1 MVKYFFAFIVPL
13 FLISCS
19 DRSLPVK
26 PKVSTSA
33 AIKEFRLPA
42 SLSSG
47 QTYTLSVLIDNPTVA
62 GDVEFIDLT
71 ISRKASDSPY
81 LKFKLYDDGGAVQ
94 PNSGDVVAYDA
105 IFSYTLKWKPADNS
119 DEDYVLLFDAT
130 PASGMTVASLE
141 KEFASFRNFQPRL
154 LTVTLPDSLPDG
166 FDGFRTCTA
175 SAEDSNGVED
185 ITAVQ
190 FKAAPLDNSLPEFK
204 GALLDDGLNGDAV
217 AGDGLFTLQFDRTYA
232 VGKKGRYE
240 MTFYAVD
247 RTGEKSESRIADMNF
262 ANFPPVISD
271 LTAPDSVQ
279 RPTQNEEQFLDLVT
293 IHVRDNQTL
302 ADIKSVRVI
311 WEKPD
316 GTFAEDSPL
325 QLFDNGL
332 PVKPPNFDGWQFGYR
347 GDEVAGDGVYSI
359 TIVFDNNVAKNP
371 LGDYKLTFYAEDW
384 AGNTSEKIEHIIATY
399 WP

>member
-1 MVKYFFAFIVPL
+1 
-13 FLISCS
+13 
-19 DRSLPVK
+19 
-26 PKVSTSA
+26 
-33 AIKEFRLPA
+33 
-42 SLSSG
+42 
-47 QTYTLSVLIDNPTVA
+47 
-62 GDVEFIDLT
+62 
-71 ISRKASDSPY
+71 
-81 LKFKLYDDGGAVQ
+81 
-94 PNSGDVVAYDA
+94 
-105 IFSYTLKWKPADNS
+105 
-119 DEDYVLLFDAT
+119 
-130 PASGMTVASLE
+130 
-141 KEFASFRNFQPRL
+141 
-154 LTVTLPDSLPDG
+154 
-166 FDGFRTCTA
+166 
-175 SAEDSNGVED
+175 
-185 ITAVQ
+185 
-190 FKAAPLDNSLPEFK
+190 
-204 GALLDDGLNGDAV
+204 
-217 AGDGLFTLQFDRTYA
+217 
-232 VGKKGRYE
+232 